1 VGDDAVRQLLYVERT
16 LRRGSLLLLVSVCV
30 TGLFLGSSYLGE
42 SSSQASGGPAGRL
55 IELREA
61 VAEPLLENGRDVAY
75 GLESALEELKDL
87 IP

>member
-1 VGDDAVRQLLYVERT
+1 M
-16 LRRGSLLLLVSVCV
+16 RRGSLLLLISSCV
-30 TGLFLGSSYLGE
+30 AGLFLGSSYLGE

-61 VAEPLLENGRDVAY
+61 VAEPVLESGRDVAY
-75 GLESALEELKDL
+75 GLESAFDQLKDL

>member
-1 VGDDAVRQLLYVERT
+1 
-16 LRRGSLLLLVSVCV
+16 LLVSTCV
-30 TGLFLGSSYLGE
+30 AGLFLGSSYLGE
-42 SSSQASGGPAGRL
+42 SSSQASGGPAERL

-87 IP
+87 VP

>member
-1 VGDDAVRQLLYVERT
+1 VGDDAARQLLYVERT

>member
-1 VGDDAVRQLLYVERT
+1 
-16 LRRGSLLLLVSVCV
+16 LRRGPLLLLVSTCAA
-30 TGLFLGSSYLGE
+30 GLFLGSSYLGE
-42 SSSQASGGPAGRL
+42 SSPQASGGPAGRL

-75 GLESALEELKDL
+75 GLESALDELKDV

>member
-1 VGDDAVRQLLYVERT
+1 MGDDAARQLLYVERT